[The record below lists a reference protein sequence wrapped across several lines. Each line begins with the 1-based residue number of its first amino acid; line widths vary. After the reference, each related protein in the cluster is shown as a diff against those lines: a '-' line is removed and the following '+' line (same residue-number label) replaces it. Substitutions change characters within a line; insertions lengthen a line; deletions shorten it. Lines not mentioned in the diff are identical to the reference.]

1 MIPAYINAG
10 AGASATTS
18 PVAVPYPTGI
28 TAGNLLILQV
38 SVRNLTSVPTDPSGW
53 TLLYGPD
60 TSGTSVR
67 QWIYGKIADGT
78 ESGELSLA
86 HDASIVVAARIYLF
100 RSVLGTSYT
109 EGGSTTNISGSI
121 VYDAG
126 VTTSGANRLAVNFVA
141 ISDNNTG
148 ITAFVGETGGDWTEA
163 VAEYSF
169 ATGLDGTLQLQTAAM
184 VSSGTIDGGSYTMQA
199 ADAGIIRGFALIGSP
214 DVLGSYIS
222 SNEGHYTGSLKLNIL
237 GSYISSSEINYPG
250 SFPSGV
256 QVIDGAYLSSAETHY
271 AGSLNLNIDGAYL
284 SSAETH
290 YAGSL
295 NLNIDGAYLSSA
307 ETHYAG
313 SLNLNIDG
321 AYLSSA
327 ETHYAGII
335 SSGIQI
341 FGNYLSSNEV
351 HYAGSLKLNIDG
363 AYLFSSEINYAG
375 NLISETQIL
384 GSYLSSSEIHYPG
397 QVGYLQQ
404 IFGNYL
410 SSSEAHYTGIISKIP
425 LRLLYLELWI
435 QKIQEL

>member
-10 AGASATTS
+10 AGVSATTS

-78 ESGELSLA
+78 ESGDLSLA

-222 SNEGHYTGSLKLNIL
+222 SNERNYT
-237 GSYISSSEINYPG
+237 G

-256 QVIDGAYLSSAETHY
+256 QV
-271 AGSLNLNIDGAYL
+271 
-284 SSAETH
+284 
-290 YAGSL
+290 
-295 NLNIDGAYLSSA
+295 IDGAYLSSA

-425 LRLLYLELWI
+425 FETIILGAMDSKNTGVVSINSKSINLILDSKDEAI
-435 QKIQEL
+435 

>member
-78 ESGELSLA
+78 ESGDLSLA

-148 ITAFVGETGGDWTEA
+148 ITDFVGETGGDWTEA

-256 QVIDGAYLSSAETHY
+256 QV
-271 AGSLNLNIDGAYL
+271 
-284 SSAETH
+284 
-290 YAGSL
+290 
-295 NLNIDGAYLSSA
+295 IDGAYLSSA

>member
-1 MIPAYINAG
+1 MLDIKLTKREVAALLRWHRIKKYIHAG

-28 TAGNLLILQV
+28 TAGNFLILQV

-78 ESGELSLA
+78 ESGDLSLA

-148 ITAFVGETGGDWTEA
+148 ITDFVGETGGDWTEA

-290 YAGSL
+290 YAG
-295 NLNIDGAYLSSA
+295 
-307 ETHYAG
+307 
-313 SLNLNIDG
+313 
-321 AYLSSA
+321 
-327 ETHYAGII
+327 II

-425 LRLLYLELWI
+425 FETIILGAMDSKNTGVVSINSKSINLILDSKDEAI
-435 QKIQEL
+435 

>member
-148 ITAFVGETGGDWTEA
+148 ITDFVGETGGDWTEA

-313 SLNLNIDG
+313 
-321 AYLSSA
+321 
-327 ETHYAGII
+327 II

-384 GSYLSSSEIHYPG
+384 GSYLSS
-397 QVGYLQQ
+397 
-404 IFGNYL
+404 
-410 SSSEAHYTGIISKIP
+410 
-425 LRLLYLELWI
+425 
-435 QKIQEL
+435 

>member
-78 ESGELSLA
+78 ESGDLSLA

-148 ITAFVGETGGDWTEA
+148 ITDFVGETGGDWTEA

-290 YAGSL
+290 YAG
-295 NLNIDGAYLSSA
+295 
-307 ETHYAG
+307 
-313 SLNLNIDG
+313 
-321 AYLSSA
+321 
-327 ETHYAGII
+327 II

-425 LRLLYLELWI
+425 FETIILGAMDSKNTGVVSINSKSINLILDSKDEAI
-435 QKIQEL
+435 

>member
-78 ESGELSLA
+78 ESGDLSLA

-290 YAGSL
+290 YAG
-295 NLNIDGAYLSSA
+295 
-307 ETHYAG
+307 
-313 SLNLNIDG
+313 
-321 AYLSSA
+321 
-327 ETHYAGII
+327 II

-425 LRLLYLELWI
+425 FETIILGAMDSKNTGVVSINSKSINLILDSKDEAI
-435 QKIQEL
+435 